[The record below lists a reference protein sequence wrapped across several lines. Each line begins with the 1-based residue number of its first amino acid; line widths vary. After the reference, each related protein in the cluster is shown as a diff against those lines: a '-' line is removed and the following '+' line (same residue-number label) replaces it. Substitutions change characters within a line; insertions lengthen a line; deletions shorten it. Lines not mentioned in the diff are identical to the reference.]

1 MCFKAKTGAVFQK
14 QPIFLP
20 DNRKVIWQASDSS
33 LSKEL
38 HGQNIKRDTLYS
50 ILTLCLS
57 KRGRKIL
64 LKYWEEKGGKFERG
78 SSKAW
83 IQALDW
89 ISTQRPFKLSLLKA
103 RADCVI
109 VIAAISVWET

>member
-1 MCFKAKTGAVFQK
+1 MTGNFSTCTNAWDMCFKAKTGAVFQK

-64 LKYWEEKGGKFERG
+64 LKY
-78 SSKAW
+78 
-83 IQALDW
+83 
-89 ISTQRPFKLSLLKA
+89 
-103 RADCVI
+103 
-109 VIAAISVWET
+109 